1 VQRKRKEIRQ
11 GGLCSEKGK
20 KSDGEGC
27 MLQSLIFLFS
37 AVEIPS
43 FYDDPVPTNFLLI
56 SSSIE
61 SLILSLFNLV
71 LGPKKSFESGLRT
84 WAKILL
90 AAGIPAFTL
99 DFKHEYLELLIL
111 KSSNSKA
118 KFIYM
123 SQTTTL
129 MKDSK

>member
-1 VQRKRKEIRQ
+1 
-11 GGLCSEKGK
+11 
-20 KSDGEGC
+20 
-27 MLQSLIFLFS
+27 MLQSLISLFG

-99 DFKHEYLELLIL
+99 DFKHEYLELLIS